1 MKVTPIYNRI
11 LSQLPSKQVVVAA
24 DGRLREMLC
33 LPEKYVYGW
42 LFSINSE
49 SPELIEYQQK
59 CYDILFQHFH
69 GALTGRIETLTQRS
83 ETQLQILDLQ
93 EKVDMKLQA
102 MEEYQKI
109 KELKGLDK
117 KLKQSLTEM
126 DTELMEAQLRLF
138 ID

>member
-1 MKVTPIYNRI
+1 
-11 LSQLPSKQVVVAA
+11 VVVAA